1 MSIQTFDGLMKQA
14 SADIP
19 ELTGEDL
26 EAFKKSHRGM
36 TPREYSIQY
45 LKYTIV
51 YSYRNL
57 MSKLLSECITRN
69 ISFAD
74 VYKECTETKSSKLP
88 SSVRRLVT
96 TFGKTETGMSLMTEI
111 VNEQIKAL
119 ADRAVAEPVAKLI
132 DAIGTV
138 DDSEECKNRV
148 DEARKAYDALD
159 DDKKRMVFRYK
170 LLVDAE
176 KKLSGEDEFVENQDA
191 ECVSDVIVD
200 EKEADEDTNE

>member
-138 DDSEECKNRV
+138 DDSEECKTRV
-148 DEARKAYDALD
+148 EEARKAYDALD
-159 DDKKRMVFRYK
+159 DDQKRMVFRYK
-170 LLVDAE
+170 LLADAE
-176 KKLSGEDEFVENQDA
+176 RKLYGKDEFVETQDA
-191 ECVSDVIVD
+191 ESVSDVIVD
-200 EKEADEDTNE
+200 DEETTIKEEN

>member
-1 MSIQTFDGLMKQA
+1 MKQA

-138 DDSEECKNRV
+138 DDSEECKTRV
-148 DEARKAYDALD
+148 EEARKAYDALD
-159 DDKKRMVFRYK
+159 DDQKRMVFRYK
-170 LLVDAE
+170 LLADAE
-176 KKLSGEDEFVENQDA
+176 RKLYGKDEFVETQDA
-191 ECVSDVIVD
+191 ESVSDVIVD
-200 EKEADEDTNE
+200 DEETTIKEEN

>member
-26 EAFKKSHRGM
+26 DAFKKSHRGM

-138 DDSEECKNRV
+138 DDSEECKTRV
-148 DEARKAYDALD
+148 EEARKAYDELD
-159 DDKKRMVFRYK
+159 DAQKLMVFRYK
-170 LLVDAE
+170 LLTDAE
-176 KKLSGEDEFVENQDA
+176 KKLYGEDEFVEA
-191 ECVSDVIVD
+191 KEPITAVDVPVE
-200 EKEADEDTNE
+200 EKETDDDTNE

>member
-138 DDSEECKNRV
+138 DDSEECKTRV
-148 DEARKAYDALD
+148 EEARKAYDALD
-159 DDKKRMVFRYK
+159 DDQKLMVFRYK
-170 LLVDAE
+170 LLTDAE
-176 KKLSGEDEFVENQDA
+176 KKLYGEDSGEEQDT
-191 ECVSDVIVD
+191 ESVSDVIVD
-200 EKEADEDTNE
+200 EKETTTKEEN

>member
-138 DDSEECKNRV
+138 DDSEECKTRV
-148 DEARKAYDALD
+148 EEARKAYDALD
-159 DDKKRMVFRYK
+159 DAQKLMVFRYK
-170 LLVDAE
+170 LLTDAE
-176 KKLSGEDEFVENQDA
+176 KKLYGEDEFVEA
-191 ECVSDVIVD
+191 KEPITAVDVPVE
-200 EKEADEDTNE
+200 EKETDDDTNE